1 MLAPRLARSILLRV
15 PRRAVHGTAYYPTS
29 SHPHPAQQQHEQ
41 DLPSTSPFRPP
52 PPPLTEQQ
60 KAMIAA
66 MLRVDQAGE
75 LGANWIYAGQ
85 MAVFKS
91 DPKVG
96 PVVQHMWD
104 QEKFHLSTFDHLI
117 GHNRVRPTALRPL
130 WEFAG
135 YALGAGTA
143 LLGKEAAMACTEAV
157 ETVIGQHYNDQLRE
171 LLKINHPEVEKLRA
185 VIKQFRDEEL
195 EHLDTALDH
204 DAKNAPAYPGL
215 NAVIQQGCR
224 AAIWVATRV

>member
-1 MLAPRLARSILLRV
+1 MPRPFLIRHLARNHLQRRLQSTVTYAAPTDAAAGAV
-15 PRRAVHGTAYYPTS
+15 PNAS
-29 SHPHPAQQQHEQ
+29 
-41 DLPSTSPFRPP
+41 PP
-52 PPPLTEQQ
+52 PPPPAPLTQEQ
-60 KAMIAA
+60 KDLIAS

-75 LGANWIYAGQ
+75 LGANWIYKGQ
-85 MAVFKS
+85 MAVFEN

-104 QEKFHLSTFDHLI
+104 QEKFHLSTFDELI
-117 GHNRVRPTALRPL
+117 GKNRVRPTALRPL

-135 YALGAGTA
+135 YTLGAGTA
-143 LLGKEAAMACTEAV
+143 LIGKEAAMACTEAV
-157 ETVIGQHYNDQLRE
+157 ETVIGEHYNDQLRE
-171 LLKINHPEVEKLRA
+171 LLKIDHPEVAKLRA

-195 EHLDTALDH
+195 EHLDTAVVH

-215 NAVIQQGCR
+215 NAAIQQGCR